1 MEINQNNL
9 DELGWD
15 SFFRDNCQL
24 LSLPDSVPARV
35 ISEQKGSYQVFSQY
49 GELTAEVS
57 GRLRFQAQAGADYPA
72 VGDWVVVNP
81 QVDEHK
87 GVIQAVLPRKS
98 RLSRKAAGKTV
109 EQVVATNVD
118 TVFIVSGLD
127 GGRNLNLRRIER
139 YLTLAWSSGAV
150 PVIVLNKVDLC
161 PDVDACLQDV
171 EPVAT
176 GVAIHPV
183 SATARVGLDALR
195 QYLTWGR
202 TAAFLSSS
210 GVGKSAL
217 INALLG
223 VERQE
228 VGRIRQSDGR
238 GRHTT
243 SRRELILLPGG
254 GAVIDTP
261 GMREIQMWSD
271 EDNPQQVFDDIEA
284 LVGECRFKDCR
295 HLTEPGCAV
304 RAAIESG
311 ELDGARLQSYRKLQR
326 ELKHLAARQDNQ
338 LRLQE
343 KARWRRISQWPKR
356 KQRNDQ

>member
-72 VGDWVVVNP
+72 VGDWVVINP

-109 EQVVATNVD
+109 EQGVAANVD

-183 SATARVGLDALR
+183 SATARAG
-195 QYLTWGR
+195 TP
-202 TAAFLSSS
+202 
-210 GVGKSAL
+210 
-217 INALLG
+217 
-223 VERQE
+223 
-228 VGRIRQSDGR
+228 
-238 GRHTT
+238 
-243 SRRELILLPGG
+243 LPGVSLFFSPVAG
-254 GAVIDTP
+254 LLSI
-261 GMREIQMWSD
+261 R
-271 EDNPQQVFDDIEA
+271 
-284 LVGECRFKDCR
+284 
-295 HLTEPGCAV
+295 
-304 RAAIESG
+304 RA
-311 ELDGARLQSYRKLQR
+311 
-326 ELKHLAARQDNQ
+326 
-338 LRLQE
+338 
-343 KARWRRISQWPKR
+343 
-356 KQRNDQ
+356 